1 MGLIDGSES
10 FEKRDLLVR
19 NLSGNDGAFIDVG
32 QVNLQKHES
41 GNLGMGLSHITFKL
55 AGHVSSDWCSL
66 KPVLWCDVVSSDME
80 HTVSGN
86 SREDHF
92 VIVLEHSVH
101 LWEFVLLEFVL
112 EGKMEFELEALLS
125 SGGELSRLSCGVVR
139 KLNALVSGWEMDQR
153 IEESNPME
161 AAFQDGVLIYI
172 LGNIVPYDGV
182 FRRLHTFNR
191 NGDVYNEG
199 HESKAHR
206 KQEASPTGTHSF
218 KALSAIIKAFIH
230 LGWSLISTK

>member
-1 MGLIDGSES
+1 
-10 FEKRDLLVR
+10 
-19 NLSGNDGAFIDVG
+19 
-32 QVNLQKHES
+32 
-41 GNLGMGLSHITFKL
+41 
-55 AGHVSSDWCSL
+55 
-66 KPVLWCDVVSSDME
+66 
-80 HTVSGN
+80 
-86 SREDHF
+86 
-92 VIVLEHSVH
+92 
-101 LWEFVLLEFVL
+101 
-112 EGKMEFELEALLS
+112 MEFELEALLS

-139 KLNALVSGWEMDQR
+139 KLNALVNGWEMDQR

-191 NGDVYNEG
+191 NGDVHNEG

-230 LGWSLISTK
+230 LGLSLISIL